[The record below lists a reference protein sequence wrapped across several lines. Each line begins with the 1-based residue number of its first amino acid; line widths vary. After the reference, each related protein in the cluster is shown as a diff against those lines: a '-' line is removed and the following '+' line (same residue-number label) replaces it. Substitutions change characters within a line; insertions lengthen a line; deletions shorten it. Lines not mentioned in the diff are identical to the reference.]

1 MADASSKQLAIDGD
15 FRDNIGDEIPF
26 KYLGTNFRK
35 DADVADFLGDN
46 GNVNPGSRGKVYG
59 DFILITS
66 MLILLIVWRIWER
79 G

>member
-15 FRDNIGDEIPF
+15 FRDNIGDENSPF

-46 GNVNPGSRGKVYG
+46 GNVNPGV
-59 DFILITS
+59 
-66 MLILLIVWRIWER
+66 
-79 G
+79 